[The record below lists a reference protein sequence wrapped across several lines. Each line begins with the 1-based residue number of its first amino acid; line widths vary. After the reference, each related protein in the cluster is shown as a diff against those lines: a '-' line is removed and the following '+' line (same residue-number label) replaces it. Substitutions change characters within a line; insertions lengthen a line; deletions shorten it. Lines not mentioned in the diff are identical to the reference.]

1 MSHTITLTPEQAAT
15 LMQALAQV
23 EAVLKDL
30 PLAPVQ
36 CEMALTGAKRDDLA
50 TPTPDVEERAPMSE
64 IRHHRFRQRLQ
75 RHRRQHLQAPAPS
88 NPREHA
94 SCEESAREIPASFHV

>member
-36 CEMALTGAKRDDLA
+36 CEMALTGAKRVEVA
-50 TPTPDVEERAPMSE
+50 APTPDVDEHAPVSE
-64 IRHHRFRQRLQ
+64 GRHHRFRQRLQ
-75 RHRRQHLQAPAPS
+75 RRRRQHLQAPAPS
-88 NPREHA
+88 KHPER
-94 SCEESAREIPASFHV
+94 ESAPEIPALFHV